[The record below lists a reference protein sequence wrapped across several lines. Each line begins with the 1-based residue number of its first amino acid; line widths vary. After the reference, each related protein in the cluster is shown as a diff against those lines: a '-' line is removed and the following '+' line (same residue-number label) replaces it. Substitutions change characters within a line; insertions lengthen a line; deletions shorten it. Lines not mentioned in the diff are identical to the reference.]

1 MKGRCPTALLFC
13 SNESGSKLWT
23 KQLWGERN
31 MEIITC
37 ALAACR
43 ITLQRAVVCVSSPSL
58 QNVIRYSPYEHHI
71 SVTMQRWLRAI
82 LRYLLCRPALEA
94 CRDHIT
100 SPLVDWGPT
109 GQSPNAL
116 CLTPNLEK
124 RWHDGCHEGMGEER
138 DLNHFKARPWEWVLS
153 GASFTHTV

>member
-1 MKGRCPTALLFC
+1 
-13 SNESGSKLWT
+13 
-23 KQLWGERN
+23 

-43 ITLQRAVVCVSSPSL
+43 VTLQRAVVCVSSPSL

-71 SVTMQRWLRAI
+71 SVPMQCWPRAI

-94 CRDHIT
+94 CKDCIA
-100 SPLVDWGPT
+100 SPLGEQGPI

-124 RWHDGCHEGMGEER
+124 R
-138 DLNHFKARPWEWVLS
+138 
-153 GASFTHTV
+153 